1 MPAEE
6 QKAVSESLSY
16 IDKLLNALA
25 NTEIENADASRK
37 EDKKNALS
45 FTEEEFGHLS

>member
-25 NTEIENADASRK
+25 NTEIENADA
-37 EDKKNALS
+37 
-45 FTEEEFGHLS
+45 